1 MKNRFILG
9 LSYMMAPES
18 LFQWSL
24 LIVLVLLLPGRVIC
38 GSLVEDPLVDDV
50 DPNFF
55 VVVEYIV
62 VEVVS
67 PEDLVGEVGGA
78 DLDGV
83 ASLLGHAL

>member
-1 MKNRFILG
+1 ME
-9 LSYMMAPES
+9 PES
-18 LFQWSL
+18 LFQWEL
-24 LIVLVLLLPGRVIC
+24 LIVLVLLPGRVIS

-50 DPNFF
+50 DPDLF
-55 VVVEYIV
+55 VVVEYVV

>member
-18 LFQWSL
+18 LFQWNL
-24 LIVLVLLLPGRVIC
+24 LIVLVLLPGRVIC

-50 DPNFF
+50 DPDLF
-55 VVVEYIV
+55 VVVEYVV

>member
-1 MKNRFILG
+1 ME
-9 LSYMMAPES
+9 PES
-18 LFQWSL
+18 LFQWEL
-24 LIVLVLLLPGRVIC
+24 LIVLVLLPGRVIC

-50 DPNFF
+50 DPDLF
-55 VVVEYIV
+55 VVVENVV

-67 PEDLVGEVGGA
+67 PEDFVGEVGGA